1 MYNVNKYK
9 SQYIG
14 YNKIDTS
21 RMAVHS
27 INTSCHHIQ
36 ILECNV
42 TVLLHIYI
50 IYKLSVYIDDNIR
63 LLEH

>member
-1 MYNVNKYK
+1 MYNLNKYK
-9 SQYIG
+9 LLFIG

-27 INTSCHHIQ
+27 INTSCHQVQ
-36 ILECNV
+36 ILECNG
-42 TVLLHIYI
+42 TVLLHIH
-50 IYKLSVYIDDNIR
+50 VDDKIR

>member
-1 MYNVNKYK
+1 MYILNKYI
-9 SQYIG
+9 SQYIS

-36 ILECNV
+36 ILECNG
-42 TVLLHIYI
+42 TVLLHIDDKI
-50 IYKLSVYIDDNIR
+50 IYLI
-63 LLEH
+63 E

>member
-1 MYNVNKYK
+1 MYNLNKYK

-27 INTSCHHIQ
+27 INTSCHQVQ
-36 ILECNV
+36 ILECNG
-42 TVLLHIYI
+42 TVLLHI
-50 IYKLSVYIDDNIR
+50 DDKIR

>member
-27 INTSCHHIQ
+27 INTSCHHVQ
-36 ILECNV
+36 ILECNG
-42 TVLLHIYI
+42 TVLIHI
-50 IYKLSVYIDDNIR
+50 DNKIR
-63 LLEH
+63 LLDH

>member
-1 MYNVNKYK
+1 MYNLNKYK

-21 RMAVHS
+21 RMAVRS
-27 INTSCHHIQ
+27 INTSCLHVQ
-36 ILECNV
+36 ILACNG
-42 TVLLHIYI
+42 TVFLHI
-50 IYKLSVYIDDNIR
+50 DDKIR